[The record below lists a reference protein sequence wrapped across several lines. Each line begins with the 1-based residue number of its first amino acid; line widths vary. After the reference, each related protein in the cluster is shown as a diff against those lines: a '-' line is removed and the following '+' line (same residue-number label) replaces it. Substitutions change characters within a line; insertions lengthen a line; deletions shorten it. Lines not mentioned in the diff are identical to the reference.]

1 MTAPTAGVLQGT
13 DVGSVR
19 RRDQEGK
26 EREHCALMITP
37 NTGGG
42 GVSEQR
48 CCAGPLLIIKK
59 GQIRM

>member
-1 MTAPTAGVLQGT
+1 MTAPTARVLQGT
-13 DVGSVR
+13 DVGSV

-48 CCAGPLLIIKK
+48 CCAGLLLIIKI